1 MAFARRNV
9 HCPLTSR
16 KHKHSNT
23 WLLTST
29 GYRWSLSFSDTSLPT
44 PLNGCC
50 CRTWRFGLFSVVLID
65 AVLSGGLAN
74 GRHGYV
80 IRPVFGWF
88 FVFLTWFLSRLAIF
102 FLWLSHLCFFWKFFF
117 FYVFE
122 SPNFFVIVNVLI
134 QWSVSLHRSYLVYQ
148 SGRIG
153 KTACLPQF
161 QQNSNRSHPPAYV
174 LNKFC
179 NLFRKNEQQT
189 FIFSKKLETH
199 SRYHE
204 SVQNRSFVHLFR
216 KNRFLTKNAVF
227 LR

>member
-1 MAFARRNV
+1 MDVVAARDVLAFFLLFWSTRFWAV
-9 HCPLTSR
+9 DWPMGVTVM
-16 KHKHSNT
+16 
-23 WLLTST
+23 WL
-29 GYRWSLSFSDTSLPT
+29 G
-44 PLNGCC
+44 
-50 CRTWRFGLFSVVLID
+50 RFLADSLFSWLD
-65 AVLSGGLAN
+65 SS
-74 GRHGYV
+74 R
-80 IRPVFGWF
+80 GWLYF
-88 FVFLTWFLSRLAIF
+88 FFDFLTCA
-102 FLWLSHLCFFWKFFF
+102 FFWKFFF